1 MKILKT
7 SLLFLFA
14 SFAMHAQDLKKE
26 EVPANLISSF
36 EKEFTNVSDVEW
48 EKDMDNYKVEFD
60 LDRQEQEVW
69 YAPNGKEVKR
79 EVEIMSSQL
88 PNSILSTL
96 KNKFASFEIEDIEM
110 TTINNEVTYEVEV
123 ENSNKEMVLT
133 LDKNGKVLSER
144 LD

>member
-1 MKILKT
+1 MKVLKT

-14 SFAMHAQDLKKE
+14 SFAMYAQDLKKE

-60 LDRQEQEVW
+60 FNRMEQEIW
-69 YAPNGKEVKR
+69 YAPNGKEIRR
-79 EVEIMSSQL
+79 EVEITPSQL
-88 PNSILSTL
+88 PSKIKSLL
-96 KNKFASFEIEDIEM
+96 KNKYASFEVEDVEM
-110 TTINNEVTYEVEV
+110 ISISNKVTYEVEV

>member
-69 YAPNGKEVKR
+69 YTPNGKEVKR